1 MKKIFM
7 ITFAFMLFNISY
19 SQHDKKP
26 KNQDPVISK
35 DAILSSNVFY
45 LSTHGAISDAE
56 IGMNSITF
64 GTDNTAAIQSV
75 LDNALKSPI
84 TVYWDGKYSVTGLKI
99 YSNTTIIAN
108 AGCGA
113 ILRNHSDRSI
123 FINASQSFGS
133 VKDSNIVI
141 SGGIWNGNY
150 YNPEIPKGAQ
160 SKGNRVQG
168 LVACF
173 RFYGV
178 DNLIVR
184 DAILY
189 KPATYALA
197 AANITHVLYENI
209 IVDVGPDPLINN
221 DGVHID
227 GNSQYGVIR
236 HCILNTH
243 DDGIGLNADDL
254 YLNWYDNKAGST
266 EKAFYSEAC
275 AGPIS
280 DILIDDIT
288 FNSSLFG
295 IRILSGKSRVDRITI
310 RNIKGYTKGYAM
322 VVDNYQHDPPLVT
335 WAGPGNIGTI
345 NVEDFDVS
353 IYPGP
358 ENMPNESCI
367 NVSTNVEQLIL
378 KNIKRK
384 HFSAGEPTIYIRG
397 KNTVIGTME
406 VDGYYS
412 LDTANNSPI
421 SHILIEGSSVNQ
433 LSISNVSIR
442 STKKELQNNSVLLET
457 KNNCNVNYLQLNR
470 INTEG
475 IASIVSNPSGNLNV
489 INASNIIHI
498 NSFSQFPFSL
508 NNDKNIVR
516 SLTISNFYGSGLIT
530 GGTSKILSKKGDAF

>member
-1 MKKIFM
+1 MKRVLLVIM
-7 ITFAFMLFNISY
+7 IAMVSGTGF
-19 SQHDKKP
+19 SQNNKKLQNSP
-26 KNQDPVISK
+26 SPDRVNTG
-35 DAILSSNVFY
+35 LSPNVFW
-45 LSTHGAISDAE
+45 LSVNGAISDAE
-56 IGMNSITF
+56 IGMNSMTF
-64 GTDNTAAIQSV
+64 GTDNTAAIQSI
-75 LDNALKSPI
+75 LDKAKNSPV
-84 TVYWDGKYSVTGLKI
+84 TVYWDGKYSVTGLKV

-113 ILRNHSDRSI
+113 ILRNHSDKSI
-123 FINASQSFGS
+123 FMNASQSFGS
-133 VKDSNIVI
+133 EKDSNIVI

-160 SKGNRVQG
+160 SKGNRVDG

-197 AANITHVLYENI
+197 AANVTHVLYENI

-221 DGVHID
+221 DGLHID
-227 GNSQYGVIR
+227 GNSQYGIIR
-236 HCILNTH
+236 HCIINTH

-254 YLNWYDNKAGST
+254 YLNWYPKKDQSS
-266 EKAFYSEAC
+266 EKSFYSEAC

-288 FNSSLFG
+288 FSSSLFG

-310 RNIKGYTKGYAM
+310 RNIKGYTKGYAV

-335 WAGPGNIGTI
+335 RAGPGNIGTI
-345 NVEDFDVS
+345 NIEDFDVS
-353 IYPGP
+353 IFPGP

-378 KNIKRK
+378 NNIKRK

-406 VDGYYS
+406 IDGYYS
-412 LDTANNSPI
+412 LDTTGNSAV
-421 SHILIEGSSVNQ
+421 SHFLVEGAAINQ
-433 LSISNVSIR
+433 LSISNASVR
-442 STKKELQNNSVLLET
+442 STNNKIQNNSVLLET
-457 KNNCNVNYLQLNR
+457 TNNCSVNFLQFNR
-470 INTEG
+470 VITEG
-475 IASIVSNPSGNLNV
+475 IASVISNSSGNLNV

-498 NSFSQFPFSL
+498 NTFNQYPFYL
-508 NNDKNIVR
+508 NNDKNDVN
-516 SLTISNFYGSGLIT
+516 SLTISNFYGSGLIN
-530 GGTSKILSKKGDAF
+530 GGNSRILNKKGDAF